1 MAERGDGQE
10 RPKFIAILDKTGR
23 VGMLEN
29 NTFMVGWEQPNGRL
43 AWHPHQDIWRLFR
56 QNERVIQQLLGIP
69 IKESSETGSDPKF
82 SMSLPQLQDH
92 LKRVMVPGEISKAQQ
107 LAQRVGNLI
116 TIVAYEQIPS
126 EEVSKELLLISRELG
141 KVRNELKVV
150 AKGKTQQAAAAE
162 TSADFIE
169 PSSEAYDAF
178 TELANQGI
186 SIVRSLYVRADT
198 ILGWTNQQER
208 QIELLGTAI
217 GAALVE
223 IARGS
228 TSDQVRSLW
237 SERLF
242 EPYNLLEQTLRIRGN
257 PYAEIVNRPGVT
269 HLRGLKET
277 IKQGD
282 LAIVQRRFNDAY
294 VELDKV
300 AQDKKARE
308 AAGIYKRYKKSDR
321 GKN

>member
-10 RPKFIAILDKTGR
+10 GPKFIAILDKTGR

-56 QNERVIQQLLGIP
+56 QNERVIQRHLGIP
-69 IKESSETGSDPKF
+69 IEESSEPGSDPKIG
-82 SMSLPQLQDH
+82 MSLPQLQDH
-92 LKRVMVPGEISKAQQ
+92 LERVMVPGAISQAQR

-116 TIVAYEQIPS
+116 TVVAYEQIPS
-126 EEVSKELLLISRELG
+126 DEVSKELRGISRELG
-141 KVRNELKVV
+141 QVRNELKVV

-169 PSSEAYDAF
+169 PSSEAHDAF
-178 TELANQGI
+178 AELAKQGM

-198 ILGWTNQQER
+198 ILEWTDQQER
-208 QIELLGTAI
+208 QIELLRTAI
-217 GAALVE
+217 GAALKE
-223 IARGS
+223 IERGS

-242 EPYNLLEQTLRIRGN
+242 EPYNLLEQTLKIRGN

-269 HLRGLKET
+269 HLRGLKEA

-282 LAIVQRRFNDAY
+282 LTFVQRGFNNAY
-294 VELDKV
+294 VELAKV
-300 AQDKKARE
+300 GQDKKARE
-308 AAGIYKRYKKSDR
+308 ATGIYIRYKKSD
-321 GKN
+321 KSKH